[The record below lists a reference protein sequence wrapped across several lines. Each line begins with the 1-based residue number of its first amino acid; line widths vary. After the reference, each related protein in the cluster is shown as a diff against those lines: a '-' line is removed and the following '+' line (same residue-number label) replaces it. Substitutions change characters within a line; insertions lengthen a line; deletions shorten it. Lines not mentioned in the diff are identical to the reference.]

1 MQIRPVFSFILTLVM
16 TAGTCLLTLHDLKAQ
31 ADAAAYNASL
41 PQNDWI
47 ESNPEH
53 LFVPEITHV
62 FQDGDRS
69 IVVIRQTTE
78 KPVHC
83 GPVTLYLRTSG
94 NAAKSAAYFPQLTGT
109 SEVWSYAA
117 FDNTSPE
124 DAAKAQLE
132 YGIIPIS
139 YLVSENE
146 SQQWAVRYEQQDR
159 TIKGWLPTDAMLE
172 NPSYRVMNIL
182 FLQGDTV
189 VFADTLTDE
198 VELGSPMTF
207 TYEAPFNLPDFDR
220 IEVQTV

>member
-1 MQIRPVFSFILTLVM
+1 MQIRPVFIFILTLVI
-16 TAGTCLLTLHDLKAQ
+16 TAGACLLTLHDLKAQ
-31 ADAAAYNASL
+31 AQADAFNASL
-41 PQNDWI
+41 PKNNWI
-47 ESNPEH
+47 EISPEY

-69 IVVIRQTTE
+69 IVVIRETTE
-78 KPVHC
+78 NPVHC

-109 SEVWSYAA
+109 SQVWSYAA

-132 YGIIPIS
+132 YGIMPLS

-207 TYEAPFNLPDFDR
+207 TYEAPFNLPAFDR
-220 IEVQTV
+220 IEVRTV

>member
-1 MQIRPVFSFILTLVM
+1 MQIRPVFIFILTLVI
-16 TAGTCLLTLHDLKAQ
+16 TAGACLLTLHDLKAQ
-31 ADAAAYNASL
+31 AQADAFNASL
-41 PQNDWI
+41 PKNNWI
-47 ESNPEH
+47 EISPEY

-69 IVVIRQTTE
+69 IVVIRETTE
-78 KPVHC
+78 NPVHC

-124 DAAKAQLE
+124 DAAKAQME
-132 YGIIPIS
+132 YGIMPIS
-139 YLVSENE
+139 YLVSEDE
-146 SQQWAVRYEQQDR
+146 SQEWAVYFEQQDR
-159 TIKGWLPTDAMLE
+159 IIKGWLPTDAMLE

-182 FLQGDTV
+182 FFEGDTV

-207 TYEAPFNLPDFDR
+207 TYEVPFNLPAFDR
-220 IEVQTV
+220 IEVRTV